1 MPHGAIL
8 LFPLL
13 VPVVPPLLAAG
24 MPSADDCA
32 CGSVPHCAPDY
43 STACRA
49 SSPISGTLVLL
60 LLGLRLLLGRWLL
73 LRLLLLLRLRC
84 RWCLR

>member
-1 MPHGAIL
+1 M
-8 LFPLL
+8 LL
-13 VPVVPPLLAAG
+13 VPIVPPLLAAG

-49 SSPISGTLVLL
+49 SSPISGTLVVLLLLALLL
-60 LLGLRLLLGRWLL
+60 LLGLRLLLGLCLL
-73 LRLLLLLRLRC
+73 LRLSC
-84 RWCLR
+84 RWCLRGRRCLP

>member
-1 MPHGAIL
+1 M
-8 LFPLL
+8 LL
-13 VPVVPPLLAAG
+13 VPIVPPLLAAG

-49 SSPISGTLVLL
+49 SSPISGTLVVL
-60 LLGLRLLLGRWLL
+60 LL
-73 LRLLLLLRLRC
+73 LRLLLLSWRLLGLCLLLGLRRC
-84 RWCLR
+84 WWR